1 MTPPDMH
8 QLPDDMPRTKETPGP
23 PPSATIAAVVIG
35 AALMIALAVW
45 GW

>member
-8 QLPDDMPRTKETPGP
+8 QLPEDGAPKPGP
-23 PPSATIAAVVIG
+23 PRSATIAFVVIG
-35 AALMIALAVW
+35 AALMIAAIVW

>member
-1 MTPPDMH
+1 MRPDMH
-8 QLPDDMPRTKETPGP
+8 QIDDTVSKPGP

-35 AALMIALAVW
+35 AALMIAAIVW